1 MVTTEIKKSLKQS
14 IVELKIAEYE
24 LHRPNED
31 VVTMSVCL
39 TARQSMSKMLRLFLL
54 SKSINHNAGR
64 SLCNLLIQCKKVD
77 TQFES
82 IKLNKVL
89 CNELSQGDCENKY
102 CLSNVSVTNCIEVA
116 NQIKVLVLQKLKLSE
131 SELA

>member
-1 MVTTEIKKSLKQS
+1 MVATEIKKSLKQS

-77 TQFES
+77 KQFES
-82 IKLNKVL
+82 IKLSKVL
-89 CNELSQGDCENKY
+89 CNELSQADCENKY
-102 CLSNVSVTNCIEVA
+102 CLSNASVTNCIEVA

-131 SELA
+131 SELV